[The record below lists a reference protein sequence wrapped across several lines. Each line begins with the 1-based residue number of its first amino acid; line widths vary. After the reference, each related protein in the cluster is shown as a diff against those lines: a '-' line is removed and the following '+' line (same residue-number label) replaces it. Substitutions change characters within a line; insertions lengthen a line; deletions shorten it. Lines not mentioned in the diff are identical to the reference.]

1 MRKIACGLLVLGTG
15 LGVVLL
21 AREQRDA
28 YAGESAGP
36 ASRQLMAEHEVIL
49 EVLRAAQSEADH
61 IRQGFNMDENRVR
74 DIVDFS
80 RNFTDRCHHGKE
92 ERFYFPAAE
101 VYAGQR
107 VHSFIEELTAE
118 HAYGRAIMDEIDYL
132 LRRGRRRRG
141 QVDWRAPVGVRQ
153 HDAPPY
159 PEGEPATLPEKR
171 HLPAGHGG
179 ACPADRLRPARER
192 GPGYRFSREI
202 PPAGRRIER
211 RASSRSERLPACERR
226 DNEASA
232 PCAAP
237 PQP

>member
-49 EVLRAAQSEADH
+49 EVLRAAQAEADR
-61 IRQGFNMDENRVR
+61 IRQGFNIDENRVR

-132 LRRGRRRRG
+132 YG
-141 QVDWRAPVGVRQ
+141 
-153 HDAPPY
+153 
-159 PEGEPATLPEKR
+159 
-171 HLPAGHGG
+171 GG
-179 ACPADRLRPARER
+179 AGDAAKLIGERLSVYVRTMRRHIQRENQQLYQKSGTFLPGTEERALLIGFDRLESVDLGIGFHER
-192 GPGYRFSREI
+192 YHRLAEGL
-202 PPAGRRIER
+202 
-211 RASSRSERLPACERR
+211 SEGLLQR
-226 DNEASA
+226 
-232 PCAAP
+232 
-237 PQP
+237 